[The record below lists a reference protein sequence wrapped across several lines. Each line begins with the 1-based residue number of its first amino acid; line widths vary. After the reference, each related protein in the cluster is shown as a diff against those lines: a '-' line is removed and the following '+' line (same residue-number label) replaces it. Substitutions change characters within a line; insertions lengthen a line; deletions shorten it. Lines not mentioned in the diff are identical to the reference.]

1 MFKSLFKPKW
11 QSAKP
16 QVRIQALQNLN
27 VSDEN
32 ESHIIELMAK
42 GDVESDVRLAAIKRI
57 PQREKLLT
65 LIKQEK
71 DSSVRFAAIEH
82 LISVL
87 SEHGDGVDPVVRD
100 MIGELDSHALAAIV
114 EQTQNAELGC
124 LALARIS
131 DETLLEAYA
140 VKLPLAQLRQAAADR
155 LQAEDILERVV
166 KASKGKDKSVW
177 RICKEKL
184 NALREEQQQEASIE
198 QQIGELCQSLE
209 TLARLPYD
217 NLYGPKL
224 EHLQKQWQRM
234 QHHADNEAI
243 QRFNRAY
250 ALCKATIDDISNEQ
264 DRLAEETKRQREALQ
279 ERMAACEQLEEAVR
293 QLSSI
298 AVLQPGDIPALQA
311 LLNTQKTRWEEASL
325 VVEPAADERKRFARI
340 HSLLQRALDA
350 VRLLSEREESI
361 REAATA
367 VLDLQEATMA
377 TLQQKRKA
385 LEKAL
390 GDLKWPEEL
399 AWPESLKLHQQALD
413 QFARLQTKAKAME
426 EDAINNIK
434 SLFTELTNEIDQG
447 HLKPANRLLK
457 EASQLVRHL
466 PMKVGSGYQKK
477 LRELTL
483 RVNELRDWQGFV
495 ATPKKEELIGEMEAL
510 INSEMDPQ
518 ALSNK
523 IRRLQ
528 DEWRGLGEADK
539 GRNKELWER
548 FSAAADQAY
557 EPCRG
562 YFDKLS
568 EIRQANLDKR
578 RNVCEQLEV
587 YLQQY
592 DWDNAD
598 WKAVNEVYET
608 AKNEWRLYTPVE
620 RKEGKK
626 VQDRFNGLLDQL
638 RDRLHGEFE
647 RNKAKR
653 EQLIAAV
660 EALIEVDSL
669 ADAIEQAKALQR
681 DWRAVGLVARRDDAR
696 LWKRF
701 RAACDKVFE
710 RRDQQREVAQ
720 KEREQN
726 LVHAEHLCEQ
736 VEQLAEGDLTDVS
749 GARQEFRQ
757 LKKRYQDLGP
767 MPREQQ
773 DTIKA
778 RFQTVCDLFTGAI
791 GKAEAV
797 QREQGFNE
805 LWRRAGI
812 CDELEETLLSSS
824 QGDMFGAAPESEWN
838 SEQGL
843 PEDAEPVI
851 QARYESVLAALQ
863 AGELPAPETLADNA
877 AKLHDLCLKLEIAAG
892 VDSPAEDQQKRME
905 LQVNRLNDGLT
916 HRAEAQSGHELIE
929 QMRIEWVGI
938 GPVSNADRER
948 FGKRFRSLLNQLM
961 A

>member
-1 MFKSLFKPKW
+1 MFKNLFKPKW

-32 ESHIIELMAK
+32 DFHIIELMAK
-42 GDVESDVRLAAIKRI
+42 GDVENDVRLAAMKRI

-71 DSSVRFAAIEH
+71 DSGVRFAAIEH

-87 SEHGDGVDPVVRD
+87 SEKGTGIDPVVRD
-100 MIGELDSHALAAIV
+100 MVGELDSHVLAAIV
-114 EQTQNAELGC
+114 EQTQNADLGC
-124 LALARIS
+124 LALASIS
-131 DETLLEAYA
+131 DEVLLETYA
-140 VKLPLAQLRQAAADR
+140 VKLPLAQMRQVAAER
-155 LQAEDILERVV
+155 LHAEDVLERVI

-198 QQIGELCQSLE
+198 QQIADLCHNLE
-209 TLARLPYD
+209 TLSRLPYD

-250 ALCKATIDDISNEQ
+250 SLCKATIDDIHNEQ

-311 LLNTQKTRWEEASL
+311 LLNTQKTRWDEAAS
-325 VVEPAADERKRFARI
+325 VVEPAADERKRFTRI
-340 HSLLQRALDA
+340 HGLLQRALDA
-350 VRLLSEREESI
+350 VRNLSEREEQI
-361 REAATA
+361 RNAATV

-377 TLQQKRKA
+377 TLQQKQKA
-385 LEKAL
+385 LQKAL

-413 QFARLQTKAKAME
+413 HFARLQTKAKAME
-426 EDAINNIK
+426 DEAINNIR
-434 SLFTELTNEIDQG
+434 SIFNELSSEIEQG

-457 EASQLVRHL
+457 EASQLVKHL
-466 PMKVGSGYQKK
+466 PIKVASGYQKK
-477 LRELTL
+477 LRELTVQ
-483 RVNELRDWQGFV
+483 VNELRDWQGFA

-510 INSEMDPQ
+510 IATTMDPQ

-528 DEWRGLGEADK
+528 DEWRSLGEADK

-548 FSAAADQAY
+548 FSAAADKAY

-568 EIRQANLDKR
+568 EVRQANLEKR
-578 RNVCEQLEV
+578 INVCDQIAAYLE
-587 YLQQY
+587 QY
-592 DWDNAD
+592 DWEHAD

-608 AKNEWRLYTPVE
+608 AKSEWRLYTPVE

-626 VQDRFNGLLDQL
+626 VQERFNGLLDQL
-638 RDRLHGEFE
+638 RDRLNGEFE
-647 RNKAKR
+647 RNKAAR
-653 EQLIAAV
+653 EKLIEAV
-660 EALIEVDSL
+660 EALVELDNL
-669 ADAIEQAKALQR
+669 ADAIEQAKTLQR

-710 RRDQQREVAQ
+710 RRDQQREEFQ

-736 VEQLAEGDLTDVS
+736 IEQLAEGDVTDTSAV
-749 GARQEFRQ
+749 RQEFRQ
-757 LKKRYQDLGP
+757 LKQRFQDLGTLP
-767 MPREQQ
+767 KEQQ
-773 DTIKA
+773 DAIKA
-778 RFQTVCDLFTGAI
+778 RYQSVCDQFETALVE
-791 GKAEAV
+791 AESSV
-797 QREQGFNE
+797 RQQGFIE
-805 LWRRAGI
+805 LWRRAAI
-812 CDELEETLLSSS
+812 CDELEDTLLASS
-824 QGDMFGAAPESEWN
+824 QGELFGDAPEAEWN
-838 SEQGL
+838 SEQSL
-843 PEDAEPVI
+843 PADAEVLL
-851 QARYESVLAALQ
+851 QGRYEKVLAALQ
-863 AGELPAPETLADNA
+863 AGAQPASEELEENA
-877 AKLHDLCLKLEIAAG
+877 ERLHELCLKLEIAAG
-892 VDSPAEDQQKRME
+892 VDSPAADQQKRMA
-905 LQVNRLNDGLT
+905 LQINRLNDGLT
-916 HRAEAQSGHELIE
+916 HRGEALSGIRLIE
-929 QMRIEWVGI
+929 QMQVEWAGI
-938 GPVSNADRER
+938 GPVRSIDRDQ
-948 FGKRFRSLLNQLM
+948 FGKRFRAVLEQ
-961 A
+961 ATG

>member
-1 MFKSLFKPKW
+1 MFKKLFKPKW

-16 QVRIQALQNLN
+16 QVRIQALKNLN

-32 ESHIIELMAK
+32 DFHIIELMAK
-42 GDVESDVRLAAIKRI
+42 GDVENDVRLAAMKRI

-71 DSSVRFAAIEH
+71 DSGVRFAAIEH

-87 SEHGDGVDPVVRD
+87 SEKGTGIDPVVRD
-100 MIGELDSHALAAIV
+100 MVGELDSHALAAIV
-114 EQTQNAELGC
+114 EQTQNADLGC
-124 LALARIS
+124 LALASIR
-131 DETLLEAYA
+131 DEGILESHA
-140 VKLPLAQLRQAAADR
+140 VKLPLAQMRQAAAER
-155 LQAEDILERVV
+155 LQTEDVLERVI

-198 QQIGELCQSLE
+198 QQLVELCHNLE
-209 TLARLPYD
+209 TLSRLPYD

-234 QHHADNEAI
+234 QHHADNETV

-250 ALCKATIDDISNEQ
+250 SLCKATIDDIHNEQ

-311 LLNTQKTRWEEASL
+311 LLNTQKTRWEEAAA
-325 VVEPAADERKRFARI
+325 VVEPAADERKRFSRI
-340 HSLLQRALDA
+340 HGLLQRALDA
-350 VRLLSEREESI
+350 VRRLSEREERI

-377 TLQQKRKA
+377 TLQKKQKE

-390 GDLKWPEEL
+390 GELKWPEEL

-413 QFARLQTKAKAME
+413 HFSRLQTKAKAME
-426 EDAINNIK
+426 DEAINNIR
-434 SLFTELTNEIDQG
+434 SIFNELASEIEQG

-457 EASQLVRHL
+457 EASQLVKHL
-466 PMKVGSGYQKK
+466 PMKVASGHQKK
-477 LRELTL
+477 LRELTVQ
-483 RVNELRDWQGFV
+483 VNELRDWQGFV
-495 ATPKKEELIGEMEAL
+495 ATPKKEELIVEMEAL
-510 INSEMDPQ
+510 IETEMDPQ

-528 DEWRGLGEADK
+528 DEWRSLGEADK

-548 FSAAADQAY
+548 FSAAADKAY

-568 EIRQANLDKR
+568 EVRQANLEKR
-578 RNVCEQLEV
+578 INVCDQLEA

-592 DWDNAD
+592 DWDSAD

-608 AKNEWRLYTPVE
+608 AKNEWRQYTPVE

-626 VQDRFNGLLDQL
+626 IQDRFNGLLDQL

-647 RNKAKR
+647 NNKAKR
-653 EQLIAAV
+653 EK
-660 EALIEVDSL
+660 LIEAVDAL
-669 ADAIEQAKALQR
+669 VELENLGEAIEQAKALQR
-681 DWRAVGLVARRDDAR
+681 EWREVGMVSRRDDAR

-710 RRDQQREVAQ
+710 RRDQKREEFQ

-736 VEQLAEGDLTDVS
+736 IEQLAEGDLSDVA
-749 GARQEFRQ
+749 GVRQEFRQ
-757 LKKRYQDLGP
+757 LKQRFQELGNL
-767 MPREQQ
+767 PREQQ
-773 DTIKA
+773 DAIKA
-778 RFQTVCDLFTGAI
+778 RYLNVCEQFEAAI
-791 GKAEAV
+791 RTAESALHK
-797 QREQGFNE
+797 QAFRE
-805 LWRRAGI
+805 LWRRAAI
-812 CDELEETLLSSS
+812 CDELEDTLLNSG
-824 QGDMFGAAPESEWN
+824 QGEPFAGAPEAEWN
-838 SEQGL
+838 SEQNL
-843 PEDAEPVI
+843 PGEAEALL
-851 QARYESVLAALQ
+851 QSRYEAVLSALQ
-863 AGELPAPETLADNA
+863 SASQPSPEELEANGER
-877 AKLHDLCLKLEIAAG
+877 LHELCLKLEIAAG
-892 VDSPAEDQQKRME
+892 VDSPAEDQQKRMA
-905 LQVNRLNDGLT
+905 LQINRLNDGLT
-916 HRAEAQSGHELIE
+916 HRGEALTGARLME
-929 QMRIEWVGI
+929 QMQVEWAAI
-938 GPVSNADRER
+938 GPVRSLDRER
-948 FGKRFRSLLNQLM
+948 YGKRFKAVLAQVEG
-961 A
+961 

>member
-1 MFKSLFKPKW
+1 MFKNLFKPKW

-32 ESHIIELMAK
+32 DFHIIELMAK
-42 GDVESDVRLAAIKRI
+42 GDVENDVRLAAMKRI

-71 DSSVRFAAIEH
+71 DSGVRFAAIEH

-87 SEHGDGVDPVVRD
+87 SEKGTGIDPVVRD
-100 MIGELDSHALAAIV
+100 MVGELDSHALAAIV
-114 EQTQNAELGC
+114 EQTQNADLGC
-124 LALARIS
+124 LALGSIR
-131 DETLLEAYA
+131 DEGILETYA
-140 VKLPLAQLRQAAADR
+140 VKLPLAQMRQAAAER
-155 LQAEDILERVV
+155 LHTEYVLERVI

-198 QQIGELCQSLE
+198 QQIAELCHNLE
-209 TLARLPYD
+209 TLSRLPYD

-234 QHHADNEAI
+234 QHHADNEAVH
-243 QRFNRAY
+243 RFNRAY
-250 ALCKATIDDISNEQ
+250 SLCKATIDDIHNEQ

-311 LLNTQKTRWEEASL
+311 LLNTQKTRWEEAAA
-325 VVEPAADERKRFARI
+325 VVEPAADERKRFSRI
-340 HSLLQRALDA
+340 HGLLQRALDA
-350 VRLLSEREESI
+350 VRKLGEREERI
-361 REAATA
+361 RDAATA

-377 TLQQKRKA
+377 TLQKKQKE

-390 GDLKWPEEL
+390 GELKWPEEL

-413 QFARLQTKAKAME
+413 HFGRLQTKAKAME
-426 EDAINNIK
+426 DEAINNIR
-434 SLFTELTNEIDQG
+434 SIFNELASEIEQG

-457 EASQLVRHL
+457 EASQLVKHL
-466 PMKVGSGYQKK
+466 PIKVASGYQKK
-477 LRELTL
+477 LRELTVQ
-483 RVNELRDWQGFV
+483 VNELRDWQGFA
-495 ATPKKEELIGEMEAL
+495 ATPKKEELISEMEAL
-510 INSEMDPQ
+510 IATSMDPQ

-528 DEWRGLGEADK
+528 DEWRSLGEADK

-548 FSAAADQAY
+548 FSAAADKAY

-568 EIRQANLDKR
+568 EVRQANLEKR
-578 RNVCEQLEV
+578 INVCDQIEA

-592 DWDNAD
+592 DWEKAD

-626 VQDRFNGLLDQL
+626 IQDRFNGLLDQL

-647 RNKAKR
+647 NNKAKR
-653 EQLIAAV
+653 EKLIDAV
-660 EALIEVDSL
+660 EALVEL
-669 ADAIEQAKALQR
+669 ENLNDAIEQAKTLQR
-681 DWRAVGLVARRDDAR
+681 EWRDVGMVSRRDDAR

-710 RRDQQREVAQ
+710 RRDQKREEFQ

-736 VEQLAEGDLTDVS
+736 IEQLAEGDLSDAAGV
-749 GARQEFRQ
+749 RQEFRQ
-757 LKKRYQDLGP
+757 LKQRYQDLGNL
-767 MPREQQ
+767 PREQQ

-778 RFQTVCDLFTGAI
+778 RYQAVCDQFEAAMVT
-791 GKAEAV
+791 AESALR
-797 QREQGFNE
+797 QQAFRE
-805 LWRRAGI
+805 LWRRAAI
-812 CDELEETLLSSS
+812 CDELEDTLLASS
-824 QGDMFGAAPESEWN
+824 QGELFAGAPESEWN
-838 SEQGL
+838 SEQTL
-843 PEDAEPVI
+843 PGDAEALL
-851 QARYESVLAALQ
+851 QTRYEKALSGLQ
-863 AGELPAPETLADNA
+863 SGSKPSSEELEANA
-877 AKLHDLCLKLEIAAG
+877 EQLHALCLKLEIAAG
-892 VDSPAEDQQKRME
+892 VDSPAEDQQKRMA
-905 LQVNRLNDGLT
+905 LQINRLNDGLT
-916 HRAEAQSGHELIE
+916 HRGEALTGIRLME
-929 QMRIEWVGI
+929 QMQVEWAGI
-938 GPVSNADRER
+938 GPVQSLERER
-948 FGKRFRSLLNQLM
+948 FSKRFRAVLEQASN
-961 A
+961 

>member
-1 MFKSLFKPKW
+1 MFKNLFKPKW

-16 QVRIQALQNLN
+16 HVRIQALQTLN

-32 ESHIIELMAK
+32 EFHIIELMAK
-42 GDVESDVRLAAIKRI
+42 GDVENEVRLAAMKRI

-87 SEHGDGVDPVVRD
+87 SENANGVDPVIRD
-100 MIGELDSHALAAIV
+100 MVGELDSHALAAIV
-114 EQTQNAELGC
+114 EQTQNVDLGC
-124 LALARIS
+124 LALAKIS
-131 DETLLEAYA
+131 DETLLENYA
-140 VKLPLAQLRQAAADR
+140 VKLPLAQLRQAAAGR
-155 LQAEDILERVV
+155 LQAEDVLERVL

-177 RICKEKL
+177 RICKDKL
-184 NALREEQQQEASIE
+184 NGLRAEQQQEASME
-198 QQIGELCQSLE
+198 QQIGEQCQSLE
-209 TLARLPYD
+209 TLSRLPYD

-234 QHHADNEAI
+234 QHHADNEAT

-250 ALCKATIDDISNEQ
+250 ALCRATIDDIHNEQ

-311 LLNTQKTRWEEASL
+311 LLNTQKTRWEEAAT

-340 HSLLQRALDA
+340 HGLLQRALDA
-350 VRLLSEREESI
+350 VRLLGERDEAI

-367 VLDLQEATMA
+367 VLELQEATMA
-377 TLQQKRKA
+377 TLQQKQKRLA
-385 LEKAL
+385 RAL

-399 AWPESLKLHQQALD
+399 AWPEALKLHQQALD
-413 QFARLQTKAKAME
+413 HFARLQTKAGAME

-434 SLFTELTNEIDQG
+434 SLLADLASEIEQG

-457 EASQLVRHL
+457 EANQLVRHL
-466 PMKVGSGYQKK
+466 PVKVASGYQKK
-477 LRELTL
+477 LRELT
-483 RVNELRDWQGFV
+483 VQINELRDWQGFV

-510 INSEMDPQ
+510 VDSELDPQ
-518 ALSNK
+518 ALFKK

-528 DEWRGLGEADK
+528 EEWRGLGEADK

-548 FSAAADQAY
+548 FSAAADKAY

-562 YFDKLS
+562 YFEKLS
-568 EIRQANLDKR
+568 AVRQANLDKR
-578 RNVCEQLEV
+578 HNVCEQLAA

-660 EALIEVDSL
+660 EALLEVENL
-669 ADAIEQAKALQR
+669 ADAIEQAKSLQR
-681 DWRAVGLVARRDDAR
+681 DWRNVGLVARRDDAR

-710 RRDQQREVAQ
+710 RRDQQREVVQ

-726 LVHAEHLCEQ
+726 QVHGEHLCEQ
-736 VEQLAEGDLTDVS
+736 IEQLAEGDLLDIK

-757 LKKRYQDLGP
+757 LKQRFQDLGP
-767 MPREQQ
+767 MPREQLEA
-773 DTIKA
+773 IKS
-778 RFQTVCDLFTGAI
+778 RFQSVCELFQQ
-791 GKAEAV
+791 AV
-797 QREQGFNE
+797 DRAAAAQREQGFKE

-812 CDELEETLLSSS
+812 CDELEETLVSAS
-824 QGDMFGAAPESEWN
+824 QGEMFGAAPDSEWN
-838 SEQGL
+838 SEQAL
-843 PEDAEPVI
+843 PDEAEPVI
-851 QARYESVLAALQ
+851 QARYERVLAAMQ
-863 AGELPAPETLADNA
+863 DGALPAAEELADNG
-877 AKLHDLCLKLEIAAG
+877 AKLHELCLKLEIAAG
-892 VDSPAEDQQKRME
+892 VDSPAEDQQQRMA

-916 HRAEAQSGHELIE
+916 HRGEAQSGRELIE
-929 QMRIEWVGI
+929 QMQIEWAGI
-938 GPVSNADRER
+938 GPVTSEARER
-948 FGKRFRSLLNQLM
+948 FGARFRAVLRQIQ